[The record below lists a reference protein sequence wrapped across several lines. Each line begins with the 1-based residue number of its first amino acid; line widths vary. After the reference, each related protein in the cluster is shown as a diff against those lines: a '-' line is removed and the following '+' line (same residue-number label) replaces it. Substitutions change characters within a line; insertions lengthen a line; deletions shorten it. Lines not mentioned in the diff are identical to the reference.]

1 VHAPTAS
8 WCRRTAGPGLTGRGR
23 LAVRGDAGDRP
34 GLRPVSRAGP
44 VAGAPGGPRPGKV
57 IADLRLRLAERW
69 PWAGEFAAAVTRLQA
84 LPSVLPVPT
93 ATMTRKGNTRA
104 AEPRP
109 PGATAGHPGMGD
121 PLRAARAF
129 PHARTA
135 IKFRQVKPQ
144 GTGHL
149 TAQGSLPGPAA
160 ADNVNALRPGRPA
173 VLRRTSLHHVKP
185 AGKPV
190 IHRYHPVPGRGNI
203 P

>member
-34 GLRPVSRAGP
+34 GPRPVSRAGP
-44 VAGAPGGPRPGKV
+44 VAGAAGGPRPGKV

-69 PWAGEFAAAVTRLQA
+69 PWAGEIAAAVTRLQA

-109 PGATAGHPGMGD
+109 PGATAEHPGMGD
-121 PLRAARAF
+121 
-129 PHARTA
+129 ARTS
-135 IKFRQVKPQ
+135 
-144 GTGHL
+144 T
-149 TAQGSLPGPAA
+149 PAEH
-160 ADNVNALRPGRPA
+160 LRPGQPSHETSRLDSSCDPPTMRKPPRPA
-173 VLRRTSLHHVKP
+173 HRGRCCM
-185 AGKPV
+185 PV
-190 IHRYHPVPGRGNI
+190 AESPVPAPVDAFQGAPETIWIRHRPLRGVGPI
-203 P
+203 GP